1 MIRIS
6 VPGLGEYKIQHLVL
20 DVNGTI
26 ALDGKLLPGVSER
39 LGRINHSVELHLVT
53 ADSHGNQAA
62 IDTALGTTA
71 VRITPGH
78 ESDQKGRYVRT
89 LGAANVVAIGNG
101 ENDVGMLI
109 SAAIGIAVL
118 GEEGLASRAYQAADV
133 ISRSIG
139 DALDLV
145 LHPARLS
152 ATLRR

>member
-1 MIRIS
+1 
-6 VPGLGEYKIQHLVL
+6 
-20 DVNGTI
+20 
-26 ALDGKLLPGVSER
+26 
-39 LGRINHSVELHLVT
+39 
-53 ADSHGNQAA
+53 
-62 IDTALGTTA
+62 
-71 VRITPGH
+71 
-78 ESDQKGRYVRT
+78 
-89 LGAANVVAIGNG
+89 VAIGNG